1 MTLLRELISRNKILQ
16 TELNQLNNDEL
27 DLDIS
32 GISSNSK
39 NIKEGYIFIAIKG
52 IQFDGCKFIQ
62 EARKNGA
69 VLIIAEEIYQ
79 KNVVSIKKESS
90 REIYALLAAS
100 YYKNQPQQIIGVTG
114 TNGKTSVVEF
124 CRQIWSQAGWKAAS
138 MGTLGTKFPGNSM
151 MSTKQKFSN
160 NLTTFEPSDLY
171 NELNIIT
178 SQEISHVAIEAS
190 SHGIDQYR
198 LEGVNFSGAVFTNLS
213 QDHFDYH
220 KTMENYFSVKKR
232 LFTKIIKNN
241 SAVAINIDDDHG
253 ELLYNELKKLNLL
266 ILTFGKNLK
275 ADIKIKSITHNS
287 NSINLEVIFNN
298 TTFLS
303 TIGMIGEFQV
313 YNVLASASICIALG
327 MDANFVFKSLS
338 YLRPVPGRMQI
349 VSEHPSEALII
360 IDYAHSPDALFSVLN
375 SLRGNVKGRIITL
388 FGCGGNRDKT
398 KRKIMGQ
405 IASENS
411 DEVIV
416 TDDNPRTEQPS
427 NIRKEI
433 LIGCPNA
440 IEIAGRNNAIKYA
453 VAKLKKNDL
462 LLIAGK
468 GHESFQTIGTES
480 LPFDDFTVAKE
491 AIKNLNKNELR
502 N

>member
-1 MTLLRELISRNKILQ
+1 MTLLRELISRNNILQ
-16 TELNQLNNDEL
+16 SELNQLNNDAL
-27 DLDIS
+27 DLNIT

-39 NIKEGYIFIAIKG
+39 NIKEGYIFVAIKG
-52 IQFDGCKFIQ
+52 IEFDGFKFIQ

-69 VLIIAEEIYQ
+69 ILIMAEEIRE
-79 KNVVSIKKESS
+79 KNVISIKKYSS
-90 REIYALLAAS
+90 RKIYALLAAS

-124 CRQIWSQAGWKAAS
+124 CRQIWCQAGWKAAS
-138 MGTLGTKFPGNSM
+138 MGTLGTKLSDNLM
-151 MSTKQKFSN
+151 MPAKQQSTN
-160 NLTTFEPSDLY
+160 NLTTFEPLDLY
-171 NELNIIT
+171 NQLNILT

-198 LEGVNFSGAVFTNLS
+198 LDGINFSGAVFTNLS

-220 KTMENYFSVKKR
+220 QTIENYFSVKKR

-266 ILTFGKNLK
+266 ILTFGKNSK
-275 ADIKIKSITHNS
+275 ADIKIKSITQNS

-298 TTFLS
+298 TTFSS

-338 YLRPVPGRMQI
+338 YLKPVPGRMEI
-349 VSEHPSEALII
+349 VSGHPSESLII
-360 IDYAHSPDALFSVLN
+360 IDYAHSPDALFSVLK

-388 FGCGGNRDKT
+388 FGCGGNRDKG
-398 KRKIMGQ
+398 KRKVMGK

-411 DEVIV
+411 NEVIV
-416 TDDNPRTEQPS
+416 TDDNPRTEKPS
-427 NIRKEI
+427 NIRKQI

-453 VAKLKKNDL
+453 VSKLKKNDL

-480 LPFDDFTVAKE
+480 LPFNDFTVAKE
-491 AIKNLNKNELR
+491 AINNLNKNELK

>member
-16 TELNQLNNDEL
+16 KELNQLNNDTL
-27 DLDIS
+27 DLDIL
-32 GISSNSK
+32 GVSSNSK
-39 NIKEGYIFIAIKG
+39 NIKKGYIFIVIKG
-52 IQFDGCKFIQ
+52 VQFDGFQFIQ
-62 EARKNGA
+62 EARENGA
-69 VLIIAEEIYQ
+69 ILIIAEEIKE
-79 KNVVSIKKESS
+79 KNIVSINKNSS
-90 REIYALLAAS
+90 RQIYALLAAS
-100 YYKNQPQQIIGVTG
+100 YHKNQPQQIIGVTG

-138 MGTLGTKFPGNSM
+138 MGTLGTKLPDNLMVSA
-151 MSTKQKFSN
+151 KQQSNN

-178 SQEISHVAIEAS
+178 SQEITHVAIEAS
-190 SHGIDQYR
+190 SHGIDQSR
-198 LEGVNFSGAVFTNLS
+198 LDGVNFSGAVFTNLS
-213 QDHFDYH
+213 HDHFDYH
-220 KTMENYFSVKKR
+220 KTIENYFSVKKS

-241 SAVAINIDDDHG
+241 SAIAINIDDDHG
-253 ELLYNELKKLNLL
+253 ELLYNELRELNLF

-275 ADIKIKSITHNS
+275 ADIKIKSITQNS
-287 NSINLEVIFNN
+287 NSMNLKVIFNN
-298 TTFLS
+298 TTFSS
-303 TIGMIGEFQV
+303 TIGMIGKFQA

-338 YLRPVPGRMQI
+338 YIKPAPGRMQI
-349 VSEHPSEALII
+349 VSEHPSGSLII
-360 IDYAHSPDALFSVLN
+360 IDYAHSPEALFSVLD
-375 SLRGNVKGRIITL
+375 SLRGNVKGKIITL
-388 FGCGGNRDKT
+388 FGCGGNRDKA
-398 KRKIMGQ
+398 KRKIMGK

-433 LIGCPNA
+433 LIGCTNA
-440 IEIAGRNNAIKYA
+440 IEIADRNNAIKYA
-453 VAKLKKNDL
+453 VAKLKKHDL

-491 AIKNLNKNELR
+491 AIKNLKKNELR